1 MLVTRSMVRAEIIR
15 QLLALGYRRR
25 HRDGLLYPPPA
36 PIAASSQRITVDP
49 LTVALPFV
57 APGLVGPGLV
67 TPSPWTVVPNIL
79 TVIPPAY
86 SPPPSLAPVP
96 ESPTRAQEASLTA
109 QPPPPLSFVCPACG
123 MAFGDRQGAYL
134 RHDLDHLPDRLAQ
147 LSLQHPPAR

>member
-36 PIAASSQRITVDP
+36 PIAASQRITVDP
-49 LTVALPFV
+49 LTVTEPGGALP
-57 APGLVGPGLV
+57 GGVGPGDA
-67 TPSPWTVVPNIL
+67 SPWTVIS
-79 TVIPPAY
+79 PAY
-86 SPPPSLAPVP
+86 CPQPSLAPAP

-109 QPPPPLSFVCPACG
+109 QPHPPLYFVCPACG